1 VQALRRRQGRN
12 LMATLLLSS
21 GVPMLSMGDEV
32 RRTQAGNNN
41 AYCQDS
47 ALSWMPWDVPQ
58 DGAAMAAFTARLVAL
73 RRAHPVFR
81 QQLFFLGRPV
91 ADDGVVK
98 DLAWFGASGQELSAA
113 QWWDPHVTT
122 LAMYVDGRGIRT
134 RGPRGEALVDDSFLL
149 VLHTSFDPGQVVL
162 PGRPW
167 ARTWSLL
174 VDTRA
179 EDGDGDDRVLAGGAT
194 VPLEALSLLLLRAQ
208 R

>member
-1 VQALRRRQGRN
+1 
-12 LMATLLLSS
+12 MATLLLSS

-47 ALSWMPWDVPQ
+47 PLSWMPWDVPE

-91 ADDGVVK
+91 AEDGVVK
-98 DLAWFGASGQELSAA
+98 DLAWFGAGGEELRAE
-113 QWWDPHVTT
+113 QWWDPRVTT

-149 VLHTSFDPGQVVL
+149 VLHTARDAGTTVL
-162 PGRPW
+162 PGVPW
-167 ARTWSLL
+167 ARSWSLL
-174 VDTRA
+174 VDTCA
-179 EDGDGDDRVLAGGAT
+179 EDGDGRDRVLEAGAT
-194 VPLEALSLLLLRAQ
+194 IPLDALSLLLLRAQ